1 MRTVL
6 RSSRRRKGTA
16 ALLSDLQNGTLR
28 RATSQAS
35 SDTQDYDLRN

>member
-16 ALLSDLQNGTLR
+16 ALLSELQNGTLR
-28 RATSQAS
+28 RATSQGRAAVQYLPK
-35 SDTQDYDLRN
+35 T

>member
-16 ALLSDLQNGTLR
+16 ALLSELQNGTLR
-28 RATSQAS
+28 RATSQGRAY
-35 SDTQDYDLRN
+35 TIFL